1 MAALAAGLLAV
12 AGTARPQPRQET
24 ASPEPP
30 TASGWREGAEVYAKV
45 CGHCHES
52 GVAPVIRGR
61 SLPPVVVTHFV
72 RNGSRAM
79 PAFRA
84 SEIDDEALARVAAYV
99 SGR

>member
-1 MAALAAGLLAV
+1 MVLATGFLVV
-12 AGTARPQPRQET
+12 AGSAGSQPREE
-24 ASPEPP
+24 APSPSVPP
-30 TASGWREGAEVYAKV
+30 SASGWREGAEVYAKV

-61 SLPPVVVTHFV
+61 NLPPVVVAHFV